1 MPSPPD
7 VKPRQRLTPIS
18 KTCENAIVDRAKY
31 GPFRRLDRKPMM
43 KPAPIESTTPTSIP
57 SQGPR
62 PNRVTISAAE

>member
-43 KPAPIESTTPTSIP
+43 KPAPIESTPMPKNDAWPIETWP
-57 SQGPR
+57 
-62 PNRVTISAAE
+62 A